1 MQAQLNIISESF
13 ATVGLKMNARKT
25 EFLVMTGRLPTITIS
40 DRAFER
46 RLGGG
51 GPSHTDCANEKITCP
66 ICGAVRV
73 RRALARH
80 QDSAAC
86 QEARAELARQNVVI
100 PSLLDARLIS
110 TPLER
115 PPETFELSTL
125 VGGAHY
131 LCPVVGCPFSTQKRW
146 QLNNHFRQRHP
157 RDTLLWDDT
166 VPHICEICGF
176 RAMSARGLS
185 LHRNSATCKRLAA
198 RNTALEQREI
208 QIQASEFILTVDGNP
223 IQKVKEFKYLGR
235 IVSENDDDKPAIRR
249 NIKRARQQWGRFS
262 RLLRRDNADK
272 YAMSIFYRVIVLSVL
287 LFGSETWVVSD
298 ILKGEFRSFHHRCA
312 RYVVNRHIWQD
323 GDGNW
328 HCPPSAEVLME
339 VKMQTI
345 EAYIQRRK
353 DTILRFA
360 RTRPIYQ
367 EALQSSPI
375 QGNGR
380 QLVWWNQVLYVAPP
394 NTVID
399 NAT

>member
-1 MQAQLNIISESF
+1 MVPKQAGYFGIPFKAERGVRQGDILSPMIFNLMVDAIVRHMEHLGVVNIQFYADDGLIWGEDGAIVQAQLNIISQSF
-13 ATVGLKMNARKT
+13 ATIGLKMNARKT

-198 RNTALEQREI
+198 RNTALEHREI
-208 QIQASEFILTVDGNP
+208 QIQASEFILTVDGNH

-249 NIKRARQQWGRFS
+249 NIKRARQQ
-262 RLLRRDNADK
+262 
-272 YAMSIFYRVIVLSVL
+272 
-287 LFGSETWVVSD
+287 
-298 ILKGEFRSFHHRCA
+298 
-312 RYVVNRHIWQD
+312 
-323 GDGNW
+323 
-328 HCPPSAEVLME
+328 
-339 VKMQTI
+339 
-345 EAYIQRRK
+345 
-353 DTILRFA
+353 
-360 RTRPIYQ
+360 
-367 EALQSSPI
+367 
-375 QGNGR
+375 
-380 QLVWWNQVLYVAPP
+380 
-394 NTVID
+394 
-399 NAT
+399 